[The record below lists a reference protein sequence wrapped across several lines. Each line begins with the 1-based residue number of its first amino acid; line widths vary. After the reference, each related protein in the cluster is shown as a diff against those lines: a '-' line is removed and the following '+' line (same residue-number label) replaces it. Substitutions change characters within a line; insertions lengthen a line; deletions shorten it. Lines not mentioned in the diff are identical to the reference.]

1 MPSRPDP
8 ARCPRCALVLQKL
21 RTRGAPVPLTD
32 GSTVVRAVCARPGCR
47 AELVVRQPP
56 CALGPP
62 EVSLL
67 AQFVTR
73 LDPRVH
79 AVRRVTGAL
88 VAACVLAAPTVSAA
102 RCFHSMSAYDASL
115 AWLPVPL
122 VTLLSG
128 LALALLAIAAVTD
141 ESRDRTKLLELAA
154 GLVPAAAPPVGA
166 RATAAA
172 AHPYRGGE
180 TSGSE
185 RLGASGH
192 PAGTRSSTPPSNV
205 G

>member
-1 MPSRPDP
+1 MPSHPDT

-32 GSTVVRAVCARPGCR
+32 GSTVVRAVCGRPGCR

-67 AQFVTR
+67 AHFVTR
-73 LDPRVH
+73 LDARAH

-115 AWLPVPL
+115 VWLPVPL

-128 LALALLAIAAVTD
+128 LALALLAVAALTD
-141 ESRDRTKLLELAA
+141 ESRDRARLLELVA
-154 GLVPAAAPPVGA
+154 GVCPEVLAPTRPQRAPAP
-166 RATAAA
+166 
-172 AHPYRGGE
+172 HPYRVAE
-180 TSGSE
+180 ISGSE
-185 RLGASGH
+185 RLGAPGQ
-192 PAGTRSSTPPSNV
+192 PAGILSSTPPSKV